1 MFNLKKVI
9 KARKTLERFTSF
21 LFIMFQ
27 VKLRYR
33 EKRPDYGIEIFEY
46 FYLPWRSDNE
56 FKAHYDLIS
65 EFTLNPKSR
74 LYTIYEMSKKYLL
87 DDTSFVE
94 VGSWKGGVSGLVAL
108 SNKNKNIDYF
118 SCDTFTGVVNSSEK
132 DSFFKNA
139 EYSDAVLSDVQK
151 VAKITNSNLNVV
163 EGIFPESMDSI
174 ELRKPISFAHI
185 DVDTYISAKE
195 SLEFISNNASSG
207 CLIILD
213 DFGGW
218 FTDGVTKYGNELKHS
233 KDFFVVPNHLGQLL
247 IYKLN

>member
-9 KARKTLERFTSF
+9 KARKTLERLTSF
-21 LFIMFQ
+21 LFKMFQ

-132 DSFFKNA
+132 DSFFKNT
-139 EYSDAVLSDVQK
+139 EYSDAVSSDVQK

-163 EGIFPESMDSI
+163 EGIFPQSMDSI
-174 ELRKPISFAHI
+174 ELQKPISFAHI
-185 DVDTYISAKE
+185 GHCRAT
-195 SLEFISNNASSG
+195 
-207 CLIILD
+207 
-213 DFGGW
+213 
-218 FTDGVTKYGNELKHS
+218 H
-233 KDFFVVPNHLGQLL
+233 
-247 IYKLN
+247 

>member
-108 SNKNKNIDYF
+108 
-118 SCDTFTGVVNSSEK
+118 
-132 DSFFKNA
+132 
-139 EYSDAVLSDVQK
+139 
-151 VAKITNSNLNVV
+151 
-163 EGIFPESMDSI
+163 
-174 ELRKPISFAHI
+174 
-185 DVDTYISAKE
+185 
-195 SLEFISNNASSG
+195 
-207 CLIILD
+207 
-213 DFGGW
+213 
-218 FTDGVTKYGNELKHS
+218 
-233 KDFFVVPNHLGQLL
+233 
-247 IYKLN
+247 